1 MARTGAKKPTSN
13 GVKKAKVAKPRE
25 KLAPKKS
32 RSSPARNEN
41 GNTAGEPS
49 SLASRK
55 RRRPRISMIS
65 LAMDDDDDDL
75 RQFTGVFAPG
85 SHAASTWGTISSSP
99 IVGTVGPVRKS
110 VFGGQKGSKRKCT
123 ATCFSELVAGWQ
135 DPSVESMAPEPNSPT
150 RSLFLRYP
158 LEVRE
163 KIYAI
168 HLRSSSPILLGYDW
182 EKVDRSP
189 SLHLGILR
197 VCKQITAEA
206 TPVLYRINTFH
217 AILRHVS
224 RFNICS
230 FSPLLISPQY
240 FRMFKNIVLECPK
253 DNFHDEW
260 YQEVVKSFKILAMA
274 KPMLESLTIIVS
286 PQRVGMTSTA
296 LGMEANPISFADF
309 FWLEGD
315 IMKAIMELS
324 CKTLRVVV
332 KKRNG
337 TRVLMQVDLRRV
349 TLIRKAEA
357 LTDSSSW
364 LPGNVF
370 CLESRLAREAMAMEE
385 LSALK
390 GRFEDIV
397 ENDESAEGGAR
408 CRLMNPDE
416 NILEKS
422 LCWELQ
428 TMK

>member
-296 LGMEANPISFADF
+296 L
-309 FWLEGD
+309 
-315 IMKAIMELS
+315 
-324 CKTLRVVV
+324 
-332 KKRNG
+332 
-337 TRVLMQVDLRRV
+337 
-349 TLIRKAEA
+349 EA